1 MPADKG
7 GMPSGDRDESGR
19 AGREHGSPM
28 SPELASWSNL
38 RPVTVP
44 PSMVAEL
51 ARLRAAFPAFSISI
65 RPGWRGLT
73 FEAWRDP
80 AATGLYALI
89 TQDAGELWRVLD
101 ASQAPSVRE
110 AR

>member
-7 GMPSGDRDESGR
+7 GMPSGDRDKVGR
-19 AGREHGSPM
+19 AGHEHGGPL
-28 SPELASWSNL
+28 PPALASWSIL
-38 RPVTVP
+38 QPVTVP
-44 PSMVAEL
+44 PSMIAEL

-80 AATGLYALI
+80 AEGGLYALI
-89 TQDAGELWRVLD
+89 TQDAGELWRALD
-101 ASQAPSVRE
+101 ASQAPSVQE

>member
-7 GMPSGDRDESGR
+7 GMSSGDCDKAGR
-19 AGREHGSPM
+19 AGHEHGAPT
-28 SPELASWSNL
+28 PPALTSWSIL
-38 RPVTVP
+38 RPLTVP
-44 PSMVAEL
+44 PSMIAEL

-73 FEAWRDP
+73 FEAWRDS

-89 TQDAGELWRVLD
+89 SQDAGELWRVLD